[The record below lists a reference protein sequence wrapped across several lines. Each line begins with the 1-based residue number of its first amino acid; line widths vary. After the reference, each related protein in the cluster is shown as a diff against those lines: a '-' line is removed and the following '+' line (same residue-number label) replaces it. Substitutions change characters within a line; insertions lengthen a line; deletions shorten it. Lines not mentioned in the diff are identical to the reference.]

1 MDVSVFK
8 ETLEISFTKLSYSVN
23 GAGKERKTIL
33 HDVSG
38 RFRSGRLAA
47 ILGPSGAG
55 KTTLLNVLS
64 GFKQR
69 DVRGVIEVNGEPRV
83 PTTFRRQSCYITQ
96 DMALLGNLTASET
109 LLVAARLKLGPE
121 HDNHRKRQMVAEILE
136 LLGLQK
142 TADTRVSRMSGG
154 ERKRLSIG
162 LELLTNPPFMFFDE
176 PTSGLDSASS
186 VLMVTHLKSLA
197 VSGRA
202 VVCTLHQP
210 SSRIFAMLD
219 DVLVLAQG
227 QVLYCGPTDQLVP
240 AFERAGF
247 ACPQYY
253 NRADFVLEVAS
264 YERGD
269 SLLQLIESSR
279 SHHKEKTPRLYDD
292 LLDCPGEN
300 DFMLPPSGS
309 NSEDTAVTLEPFC
322 KPSKYAVSCFKQ
334 FHILLR
340 RSLLCTFRDLHLAQ
354 LRLATHLIVGL
365 LLGTI
370 YYGIGNDASKINSNA
385 ACIFFFIM
393 FVFFS
398 NSMPTVHS
406 FPLEASV
413 FLHEHLNNWYSLSSY
428 FFGKLLSDVP
438 LQILCPTSFLLL
450 SYFLTAQPADV
461 CRVLM
466 LWMVC
471 MLLTILAQTMGLVA
485 GAACDMQSG
494 VFILAASSI
503 PMFLF
508 SGFFIRLSDIP
519 VYLKWLSYISYFRF
533 AFQSSIV
540 ALYGF
545 NRPPLVCSVPFCAF
559 KQPRKFLKELDMA
572 DEAGF
577 WCCVAGLVT
586 WIILLQMAL
595 YVALRWRLHKAR

>member
-300 DFMLPPSGS
+300 
-309 NSEDTAVTLEPFC
+309 V
-322 KPSKYAVSCFKQ
+322 
-334 FHILLR
+334 
-340 RSLLCTFRDLHLAQ
+340 
-354 LRLATHLIVGL
+354 
-365 LLGTI
+365 
-370 YYGIGNDASKINSNA
+370 
-385 ACIFFFIM
+385 
-393 FVFFS
+393 
-398 NSMPTVHS
+398 
-406 FPLEASV
+406 PLEASV